1 MTIANNRTA
10 AGAPAGDGE
19 QPDSGLAPVPPSPR
33 RQLTVSLIVACAM
46 FMQSLDST
54 IIATAL
60 PTIADAIG
68 STPLKLNVAITCYL
82 LSLAVFIPISGWTA
96 DRFGARRV
104 FSLAIIVFVTGSIGC
119 GMSQSLWMLVVA
131 RIVQGMGGAMMV
143 PVGRLVLLRTVPRA
157 ELVRAMSYVSIP
169 ALIGPIMGPPLGGF
183 IVTYGSWRWIF
194 FLNIPIGLL
203 GILLVWLF
211 IGEMREK
218 TVRPFDLPGFVLT
231 GVGLASLAFGFEN
244 IGRGELP
251 MPALLAIIGLGAICV
266 IFYVRHANRVD
277 HPIIDLALMRIPTY
291 AMTTLGGFIFR
302 MGMGALPFL
311 MPLMLQV
318 GFGLDALH
326 SGLITFA
333 SAAGAMSNKLII
345 TAIIRSLGFRT
356 VLIGNSIVSAGF
368 LFSYSFFRTAT
379 PHFVIFFMLLA
390 GGFFR
395 SVQMT
400 SINTLS
406 YADVPAG
413 LLSRATSLT
422 SMAQQLSQSVGVGT
436 GALIL
441 YLMLGAHGTSAP
453 VASDFSFALAAVAAM
468 SMLALPFFL
477 MMSAEA
483 GAEVSGRGMGRRLAR
498 E

>member
-1 MTIANNRTA
+1 MAARREPRTH
-10 AGAPAGDGE
+10 
-19 QPDSGLAPVPPSPR
+19 
-33 RQLTVSLIVACAM
+33 QLVISLIVACAM

-60 PTIADAIG
+60 PTIADSLGDTA
-68 STPLKLNVAITCYL
+68 LRLNVAITCYL

-104 FSLAIIVFVTGSIGC
+104 FSGAIGVFILGSIGC
-119 GMSQSLWMLVVA
+119 GLSHALWMLVVA

-143 PVGRLVLLRTVPRA
+143 PVGRLVLLRTVPRS

-183 IVTYGSWRWIF
+183 IVTYASWRWIF
-194 FLNIPIGLL
+194 FINIPIGLL
-203 GILLVWLF
+203 GVLLVRLF
-211 IGEMREK
+211 IENIRES
-218 TVRPFDLPGFVLT
+218 TVRPFDLPGFALT

-244 IGRGELP
+244 IGRGAFPLP
-251 MPALLAIIGLGAICV
+251 VVVAILGIGALCMA
-266 IFYVRHANRVD
+266 FYVRHARQVD

-291 AMTTLGGFIFR
+291 AMATIGGFIFR
-302 MGMGALPFL
+302 AGMGALPFL

-318 GFGLDALH
+318 GFGLSALH
-326 SGLITFA
+326 SGLLTFA
-333 SAAGAMSNKLII
+333 SAMGAMSNKLII
-345 TAIIRSLGFRT
+345 TAIIRTFGFRT
-356 VLIGNSIVSAGF
+356 VLIGNTVISSAF
-368 LFSYSFFRTAT
+368 LFSYSFFRPST
-379 PHFVIFFMLLA
+379 PHGVIFFALLA

-406 YADVPAG
+406 YADVPSG
-413 LLSRATSLT
+413 MLSRATSLT
-422 SMAQQLSQSVGVGT
+422 SMAQQLSQSIGVGT

-441 YLMLGAHGTSAP
+441 YLMLAAHRTAQPGPA
-453 VASDFSFALAAVAAM
+453 DFSFALSMVAGL
-468 SMLALPFFL
+468 SMLAVPFFL
-477 MMSAEA
+477 RMSPEA
-483 GAEVSGRGMGRRLAR
+483 GAAVSGQRVASKVPG

>member
-1 MTIANNRTA
+1 MRTPGGGAGRRIADVTPGQTA
-10 AGAPAGDGE
+10 SRG
-19 QPDSGLAPVPPSPR
+19 
-33 RQLTVSLIVACAM
+33 RQLTISLIVACAM

-60 PTIADAIG
+60 PTIAQSIG
-68 STPLKLNVAITCYL
+68 ETPLRLNVAITCYL

-104 FSLAIIVFVTGSIGC
+104 FSLAIVVFVIGSIGC
-119 GMSQSLWMLVVA
+119 GLSQSLWMLVVA

-143 PVGRLVLLRTVPRA
+143 PVGRLVLLRTVPRT

-169 ALIGPIMGPPLGGF
+169 ALVGPIVGPPLGGL

-194 FLNIPIGLL
+194 FLNIPIGVL
-203 GILLVWLF
+203 GVLLVRLF
-211 IGEMREK
+211 IEDLREHAA
-218 TVRPFDLPGFVLT
+218 RPFDLPGFALT
-231 GVGLASLAFGFEN
+231 GIGLASLAFGFEN

-251 MPALLAIIGLGAICV
+251 IPLVLAILGIGAACMVL
-266 IFYVRHANRVD
+266 YVRHAGRVD

-291 AMTTLGGFIFR
+291 AMATIGGFIFR

-345 TAIIRSLGFRT
+345 IAIIRTFGFRT
-356 VLIGNSIVSAGF
+356 VLIGNTVVSAAF
-368 LFSYSFFRTAT
+368 LFSYSFFQPTT
-379 PHFVIFFMLLA
+379 PHLVIFFMLLA

-406 YADVPAG
+406 YADVPG
-413 LLSRATSLT
+413 GMLSRATSLT
-422 SMAQQLSQSVGVGT
+422 SMAQQLSQSMGVGT

-441 YLMLGAHGTSAP
+441 YLMIGAHGTATP
-453 VASDFSFALAAVAAM
+453 GPGDFSFALVMVAAM
-468 SMLALPFFL
+468 SMLAVPFFFR
-477 MMSAEA
+477 MSPEA
-483 GAEVSGRGMGRRLAR
+483 GAEVSGRGMDRRLAGD
-498 E
+498 